1 MRKCALL
8 VGLFTLLS
16 GGAVHAGTLN
26 VVGGILYGASG
37 VDVGGTL
44 YDVEF
49 VDGTCISLFNG
60 CDELADFTFTD
71 TTGAQAASTALLGQ
85 VYSEFAAVVGAT
97 VVYANIQGCEASVSL
112 ECEAQTPFSDYLSS
126 TTDVFVS
133 EAFARSTGF
142 TWGGDSGWP
151 KDGDTTVRLDKT
163 WARWSLTP
171 IPEPSTATL
180 ITLGFIGLS
189 SVDRRRRVAR

>member
-1 MRKCALL
+1 MREIGLVAGLAVLL
-8 VGLFTLLS
+8 V
-16 GGAVHAGTLN
+16 AGSAQAATLN

-49 VDGTCISLFNG
+49 VDGTCIDLFDG
-60 CDELADFTFTD
+60 CDELADFAFTD
-71 TTGAQAASTALLGQ
+71 TAAAQAASTALVGQ
-85 VYSEFAAVVGAT
+85 VYPEFSAVVGAT
-97 VVYANIQGCEASVSL
+97 VVYANIQGCEASVAL

-151 KDGDTTVRLDKT
+151 KGEDTAERLDKT
-163 WARWSLTP
+163 WARWNLTP
-171 IPEPSTATL
+171 IPEPTTGL
-180 ITLGFIGLS
+180 MLGLGLLG
-189 SVDRRRRVAR
+189 VAVRRRV